1 MSIIIIVSS
10 TRYSFTVDYVS
21 TPTEAPHHHGDL
33 LSGDPLTAENSV
45 YTASEKKINDYKQ
58 TITFV

>member
-10 TRYSFTVDYVS
+10 IRYSFIADYVS

-45 YTASEKKINDYKQ
+45 YGLREEN
-58 TITFV
+58 